1 MQKFFIA
8 VYHFFRRRPALMWI
22 AMIATFALFVFFAA
36 QLKYEEDITKLLP
49 ETDKSKSS
57 RLAFGQLSIKDKIF
71 IQIERQSDS
80 VAPEEMS
87 MMCDEL
93 VDSIMAPDSC
103 GGLIKH
109 ILYRVEDDWMVNG
122 LDYALEHFPTLLP
135 ESVYEG
141 FDSLLSQEVLEATM
155 KANAE
160 TLTEDPEGNLANVIP
175 YDPANLREA
184 MRGALPQRSMMNTKT
199 VERHFFSSDSSVAIA
214 YLTPNISS
222 FDSKGCAKI
231 VKHLEKCVEEFNSAH
246 PEAQA
251 VFHGA
256 SVLSAGNSNRIKK
269 DIVITVTVSLL
280 IVLVLLLI
288 CYKTPSTIVMIVA
301 PLLYGTAM
309 AMACMFWI
317 KGKMSIMALGLA
329 APILGIAMSYI
340 LHVLTHYKYVGDAI
354 AVLKEQATP
363 VVLSC
368 LTTIGA
374 FAGLLFTTSELLK
387 DFGIFASIALVGTTL
402 FALIFMPQF
411 FGGQNSAV
419 RNQRAF
425 AILERLN
432 NLSPDRKPWLVGTI
446 GLLSVVC
453 IVISV
458 NPTTKVHFDNNLQNI
473 GYRSDMVRHSETIYK
488 DIINHGYNI
497 KYYAAESGTF
507 DTALAMNKAML
518 PKVDS
523 LYEAGAIVQYNDIA
537 RMILN
542 NEEQQE
548 NIERWKNYWSS
559 EKVAQTRG
567 DVSKAA
573 TAAGLDAEIFDPF
586 FALVEADYEPDAI
599 VESGVV
605 PDELACNFVERIPVG
620 GQQSADSAKYLVFTS
635 VLTDDSNTYKVADV
649 LTAQPGVIVADPFYY
664 TGDMVNIVHKDFNVI
679 LLISSLFVIV
689 VLLIYYR
696 SVTMALLAFLPMF
709 LSWYIVQGIMSIFHI
724 DFNLINIVLSSFIF
738 GVGVDY
744 SIFISNGLLS
754 AERGNDNTMLS
765 YHKTAIT
772 FSAFILVV
780 VLSSLLFAKHPTLHS
795 VGLCALIGMVSTISI
810 SYCLQPFLFRQFM
823 KVPFLK
829 KKMLRVK

>member
-8 VYHFFRRRPALMWI
+8 TYHFFKKHKVLMWVTMTVSFVI
-22 AMIATFALFVFFAA
+22 FVALAS

-49 ETDKSKSS
+49 ETEKSKSS
-57 RLAFGQLSIKDKIF
+57 RLAFGQMSIKDKIF
-71 IQIERQSDS
+71 IQIERQNDS
-80 VAPEEMS
+80 TTPEEMA
-87 MMCDEL
+87 MLCDEL
-93 VDSIMAPDSC
+93 IDSIVAPDSC

-109 ILYRVEDDWMVNG
+109 ILYRIEDDWMVNG
-122 LDYALEHFPTLLP
+122 LDYALEHFPSLLP
-135 ESVYEG
+135 ESVYAG
-141 FDSLLSQEVLEATM
+141 FDSLLTPATLSETM
-155 KANAE
+155 KQNAA
-160 TLTEDPEGNLANVIP
+160 TLEEDPEGTLSNVLP
-175 YDPANLREA
+175 YDPANLRES
-184 MRGALPQRSMMNTKT
+184 MKGALPQRSMMNTKT
-199 VERHFFSSDSSVAIA
+199 IERHFFSTDSTVVIA
-214 YLTPNISS
+214 YLTPNIGS

-231 VKHLEKCVEEFNSAH
+231 VKRLDKCVKEFNAAH

-269 DIVITVTVSLL
+269 DIVITVAISLL
-280 IVLVLLLI
+280 IVLVVLLL
-288 CYKTPSTIVMIVA
+288 CYRTPSTIAMIVV

-309 AMACMFWI
+309 AMACVFLI
-317 KGKMSIMALGLA
+317 KGRMSIMALGLA

-340 LHVLTHYKYVGDAI
+340 LHVLTHYKYVIDPI
-354 AVLKEQATP
+354 EVLREQATP

-411 FGGQNSAV
+411 FNETKQNHS
-419 RNQRAF
+419 RKAF
-425 AILERLN
+425 ALLDKLN
-432 NLSPDRKPWLVGTI
+432 TFAPDRKPWLVGAI
-446 GLLSVVC
+446 ALLSVVC

-458 NPTTKVHFDNNLQNI
+458 NPKTKVHFDNNLQNI

-488 DIINHGYNI
+488 EVINHGYNV
-497 KYYAAESGTF
+497 KYYAAESSSF

-537 RMILN
+537 RMVLT
-542 NEEQQE
+542 NEEQQA
-548 NIERWKNYWSS
+548 NIDRWKDYWN
-559 EKVAQTRG
+559 EERVAQTRR
-567 DVSKAA
+567 DVGKAA
-573 TAAGLDAEIFDPF
+573 TAEGLDPEMFDPF
-586 FALVEADYEPDAI
+586 FTLVEADYEPDPIA
-599 VESGVV
+599 ESGIV
-605 PDELACNFVERIPVG
+605 PDELACNFMERIPLSD
-620 GQQSADSAKYLVFTS
+620 QQDSAKYLVFTS

-664 TGDMVNIVHKDFNVI
+664 TGDMVNIVHKDFNII
-679 LLISSLFVIV
+679 LLISSIFVIV

-696 SVTMALLAFLPMF
+696 SILMALLAFLPMF

-744 SIFISNGLLS
+744 SIFISNGLIS
-754 AERGNDNTMLS
+754 AVRGNDNTILS

-780 VLSSLLFAKHPTLHS
+780 VLGSLLLAAHPTLHS

-810 SYCLQPFLFRQFM
+810 SYCLQPYLFRQLM
-823 KVPFLK
+823 KIPFFK
-829 KKMLRVK
+829 KKIVKTK